1 MSTDTQSAK
10 ISELFERSRCIVF
23 DWDGTLLDSVADII
37 LAVQQ
42 TAQQLGLPKLSD
54 YEIRQGIGLGSSE
67 QILRLYGQS
76 VDVGE
81 FRALFEQNYIG
92 HTADDDV
99 PKTFEGAEILLHQCL
114 QYGYDLAIAT
124 GKSRSGLDQHLNRL
138 GWSNLFICTCCA
150 DEFVSKP
157 APDMLQYIATHSG
170 HDLHRLIVVGDSYLD
185 LEMAQQAGAQ
195 GVGVLT
201 GVNTRD
207 QLESHPHLL
216 ILESV
221 NKLGPYLRKVSE

>member
-1 MSTDTQSAK
+1 MSTYTQSAEIFK
-10 ISELFERSRCIVF
+10 FFEQSRCIVF

-37 LAVQQ
+37 VAVHH

-54 YEIRQGIGLGSSE
+54 NIIRQGIGLGSSE
-67 QILRLYGQS
+67 QILRLYGQA
-76 VDVGE
+76 VDVTA
-81 FRALFEQNYIG
+81 FKTVFEQNYIG
-92 HTADDDV
+92 HTANDDI
-99 PKTFEGAEILLHQCL
+99 PKTFEGVEILIHQCL

-124 GKSRSGLDQHLNRL
+124 GKSRSGLDHHLNRL
-138 GWSNLFICTCCA
+138 GWSNLFMCTCCA
-150 DEFVSKP
+150 DEFASKP

-170 HDLHRLIVVGDSYLD
+170 HDLHTLIVVGDSYLD

-207 QLESHPHLL
+207 QLERYPHLL
-216 ILESV
+216 ILEAV
-221 NKLGPYLRKVSE
+221 NKLGPYLRKVGE